1 MLAEVASTELGGSK
15 PTWISSLFSWLAT
28 QPDVGT
34 FVWFDHAKETDWRI
48 DSSAESAAAF
58 ADGLAALRR

>member
-1 MLAEVASTELGGSK
+1 MDLQPLLLARV
-15 PTWISSLFSWLAT
+15 T